1 MKEKVGMYHYCRR
14 FTAWAVYKCTE
25 VNERGASFSKVA
37 SYATREEARNEVYR
51 LNGWGTP
58 KNN

>member
-1 MKEKVGMYHYCRR
+1 MNNQKVGMYHYCRR

-25 VNERGASFSKVA
+25 VYEHGASFSKVA
-37 SYATREEARNEVYR
+37 SYATREEARKEVYR

-58 KNN
+58 KN